1 MSLLIISMLTV
12 KRAQVQGEHAMTGQK
27 AVNLEGANPP
37 AAESA
42 PGEHQVEGQHKSK
55 VEKVKEALHLKK

>member
-1 MSLLIISMLTV
+1 M
-12 KRAQVQGEHAMTGQK
+12 QGDSALTGQK

-37 AAESA
+37 AES
-42 PGEHQVEGQHKSK
+42 EHLKEGQQKSK

>member
-1 MSLLIISMLTV
+1 MISMLTI
-12 KRAQVQGEHAMTGQK
+12 KRAQVQGENAMTGQK
-27 AVNLEGANPP
+27 AVNLEGANPTAP
-37 AAESA
+37 VAEST